1 MRLDHHRAAAARRGA
16 PAPAVRLCAP
26 SGASEPF
33 VHTRPDGHG
42 AVEHGGARYA
52 PRDLLDTTPARLHP
66 LDLSCGGG
74 FLSSPDPADH
84 EPWDRPLFRR
94 VVVRPMERLASR
106 FALVSPRPLL
116 IGLIAILAKEIAT
129 RQIETDL
136 LNTPDDAVWK
146 PSALGIVRQAQA
158 NLDRRIKL
166 IVRKGYAAMLDDE
179 LRAVREDPIGAIL
192 HSNLLGEASTIFSR
206 QVSNVTMELASSIED
221 QVIES
226 LELISTGLPDEDD
239 ADTQPAHA
247 QPAALA
253 VAARGGAGAAAVDG
267 AGAYGD
273 GGGAQR
279 PWYWLWPVRL
289 TLQPRPTRPRVPVH
303 RPAVDFGADGGDGDG
318 DGPNA
323 IERVAEA
330 SDRVSGPEVALRAA
344 RVGASSAAVEWA
356 HRAEAGASD
365 RTSVA
370 RAGAARADARPRV
383 GQPELLLL
391 PPPPTGRERVRGFVR
406 RAWAGA
412 TAGAGRGLSDVRA
425 AALSALGGLPSF
437 GWGVG
442 VSVGAAARAQPPP
455 LLALPQEAVRS
466 RLRNLLARVDAL
478 VKRVDRDG
486 NDELTLDELL
496 ALIYDDAQ
504 QPAPW
509 GVPGARG
516 AAGET
521 RRFAPAA
528 VAWAEGL
535 DAETIAAIRSMVL
548 IKATSRART
557 VWDRLQAI
565 ALAPIVVALNQTG
578 VTARAS
584 VVRFGEYV
592 SDADLNGDGEL
603 TADEVCAARAPPR
616 CCGAVR
622 RGALSDHRPSRTVS
636 DHLGHSRTMLGHSRT
651 MLGPSRTISPA
662 PTTHPPTHPPPPPRC
677 AGAAGAPRRRRAA
690 VRAAAHAAEH
700 VGRLRRARRA
710 VPLVAVRA
718 RRARRAG
725 ARRPQLDGRRALD
738 GARDQ
743 HDRPRERA
751 LRRARRQRVGR
762 WRHRARARGE
772 ARRACARARA
782 ARAGGRCGG
791 QRRGRRGQRR
801 DGARSGCA
809 EPAARHGS

>member
-603 TADEVCAARAPPR
+603 TADEVLQALLGDDVPLCEPLRTRLSTWVVFGVRDGPYRWWQSVPDAL
-616 CCGAVR
+616 AVQALVDLNSTGVVR
-622 RGALSDHRPSRTVS
+622 STALAISTIGRVSGLYDERGANES
-636 DHLGHSRTMLGHSRT
+636 
-651 MLGPSRTISPA
+651 
-662 PTTHPPTHPPPPPRC
+662 
-677 AGAAGAPRRRRAA
+677 AAGAI
-690 VRAAAHAAEH
+690 V
-700 VGRLRRARRA
+700 
-710 VPLVAVRA
+710 
-718 RRARRAG
+718 
-725 ARRPQLDGRRALD
+725 
-738 GARDQ
+738 
-743 HDRPRERA
+743 
-751 LRRARRQRVGR
+751 
-762 WRHRARARGE
+762 
-772 ARRACARARA
+772 RARA
-782 ARAGGRCGG
+782 ARRDARARERALHEQAADAAANGAAAADRGETARARGAPSLPRATAVDG
-791 QRRGRRGQRR
+791 VFGVRRLLGWRPARRKPR
-801 DGARSGCA
+801 
-809 EPAARHGS
+809 